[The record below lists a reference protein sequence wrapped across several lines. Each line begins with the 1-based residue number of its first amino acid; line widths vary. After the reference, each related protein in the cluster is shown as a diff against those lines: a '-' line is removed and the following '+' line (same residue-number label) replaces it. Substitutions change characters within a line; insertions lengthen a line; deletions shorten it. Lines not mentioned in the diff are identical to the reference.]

1 MTFLPFVSNHVSQ
14 SIICRLEMEK
24 IEFLNVL
31 PQVFAQRDDI
41 KSGIWRQEKVF
52 EKGKLYLIE
61 AESGK
66 GKSTFCS
73 YVTGYR
79 HDYSGKVMFDGK
91 DTKSYQENT
100 WTAIRQRH
108 IALLF
113 QELRLF
119 PELTAY
125 ENVEIK
131 NRLTQWKSRKQIETW
146 FERLGI
152 ADKLSTKVGRMSF
165 GQQQRVAMVRSL
177 VQPFDF
183 LLADEPISHLDDANA
198 ATMGEVMMEEA
209 RAQGAGVIVTSIGKR
224 ILLDYDE
231 VVAL

>member
-1 MTFLPFVSNHVSQ
+1 MTFMPFVSNHVSQ

-131 NRLTQWKSRKQIETW
+131 NKLTQWKSRKQIETW

-198 ATMGEVMMEEA
+198 ETMGEVMMEEA

-224 ILLDYDE
+224 ILLDYDD